1 MNVASLPMYDLAELA
16 RATDAWWAGLAAHM
30 RREGIVDV
38 PETLIRP
45 DQLEAHWLSPGLLF
59 SQTCGYPLT
68 HHLRGR
74 VQLVGLPVYAAE
86 GCYPDG
92 FYSSAIV
99 VPAASGIHSLADCR
113 QRRAV
118 YNTPDSMSGLL
129 ALRLAAK
136 AESERLGL
144 ESGKP
149 FFGSLNPSGA
159 HLRSLEAVARG
170 DAEVATIDAVS
181 MALIRRFRPELA
193 GAVRVL
199 GYSPRVPGLPY
210 VTSLRTP
217 PATLA
222 RLRAALRNAMADP
235 ALAPV
240 RAELLLAGICFPE
253 TASYDLIL
261 ELENEAACW
270 PLA

>member
-1 MNVASLPMYDLAELA
+1 MNLASLPMYDLAGLA
-16 RATDAWWAGLAAHM
+16 RATDAWWGGLAQHM
-30 RREGIVDV
+30 RREGIIDV
-38 PETLIRP
+38 PEILVRP

-86 GCYPDG
+86 GCHPDG

-99 VPAASGIHSLADCR
+99 VPAASNIHALADCR

-159 HLRSLEAVARG
+159 HIRSLEAVAG
-170 DAEVATIDAVS
+170 GEAEVATIDAVT
-181 MALIRRFRPELA
+181 MALIRQSRPELA
-193 GAVRVL
+193 SAVRVL

-210 VTSLRTP
+210 ITSLRTP
-217 PATLA
+217 PATVA
-222 RLRAALRNAMADP
+222 RLRMALRHAMSDP
-235 ALAPV
+235 DLAPV
-240 RAELLLAGICFPE
+240 RAELLLTGICFPE
-253 TASYDLIL
+253 PASYDLIL
-261 ELENEAACW
+261 ELENEASDW